1 MKKIILYSI
10 VINLMLISCSDYL
23 DVNTSTNNPHTEV
36 LTPAD
41 FLAAAL
47 SVPYRTQANQ
57 MNEYGNV
64 MTNCWASNVNSFTGG
79 YREEFTL
86 VFNTNSRSAIWDNLY
101 TSLYNLN
108 NILIVPDASNRYINH
123 KSIARIMKVYYMQYI
138 VDIYGNAP
146 YSEAFKGQKNLRP
159 KYDDDKEIY
168 LKLFTEL
175 DIARSDIDLYSS
187 DTSILIPSKSED
199 VMYGGN
205 MTDWKDFAN
214 TLELKML
221 LRLSES
227 TESDVIATRNTR
239 IAGLSGKTFITNDA
253 TINPGYN
260 GSASTEQNPTYQR
273 WGANID
279 GSSAGTSRNSTVA
292 SDYIAKIMMGT
303 QVNSHVDCGGI
314 EDPRRKRIFA
324 TVTTAAITRG
334 IIQGDVTIAAGGS
347 APASNSRIG
356 NGIMGYVS
364 PTGDLT
370 ENYNNGS
377 GKDGYVMMKSESLFL
392 QSEAAF
398 RYPSFGGDAKMLF
411 QDAIA
416 ASFEHYSL
424 PVGNYTYSTITPTSY
439 LIATDNLLGLGW
451 EGTPNKIEAIMTQK
465 WIAMLGINGIEP
477 YLDNIRTGFPNTPLA
492 ITAPVGAVRPKRL
505 LYPASEYT
513 ANSANVPNV
522 VLSQIF
528 VKNQFTPF
536 WVN

>member
-1 MKKIILYSI
+1 MKKIILLLIAS
-10 VINLMLISCSDYL
+10 NFMLSCSDYL
-23 DVNTSTNNPHTEV
+23 DVNSSTNNPHTSD
-36 LTPAD
+36 LSPSD
-41 FLAAAL
+41 FLASAL
-47 SVPYRTQANQ
+47 STPYRTQANQ
-57 MNEYGNV
+57 MNEFGNV
-64 MTNCWASNVNSFTGG
+64 MTNCWASNVNAFTGG

-108 NILIVPDASNRYINH
+108 NILTVADPTNKYGNH

-146 YSEAFKGQKNLRP
+146 YSDAFKGQDNLRP
-159 KYDDDKEIY
+159 KYDDDKDIY
-168 LKLFTEL
+168 KNLLSEL
-175 DIARSDIDLYSS
+175 DKARADITLYST
-187 DTSILIPSKSED
+187 DTNVSIPTGSED
-199 VMYGGN
+199 IMYRGD
-205 MTDWKDFAN
+205 MTQWKAFAN
-214 TLELKML
+214 TLELKMV

-227 TESDVIATRNTR
+227 TEADIVAIRTSR
-239 IAGLSGKTFITNDA
+239 IANLSGKTFISSDA

-292 SDYIAKIMMGT
+292 SQYIAKIMMGT
-303 QVNSHVDCGGI
+303 QTNSHVDCAGI
-314 EDPRRKRIFA
+314 EDPRRMRIFA
-324 TVTTAAITRG
+324 TVTTGAITRG
-334 IIQGDVTIAAGGS
+334 IIQGDVTVAAGGT
-347 APASNSRIG
+347 APVSNSRIG
-356 NGIMGYVS
+356 NGIMGYIS
-364 PTGDLT
+364 PTGDVA

-377 GKDGYVMMKSESLFL
+377 GKDGYVMLKSESLFL
-392 QSEAAF
+392 QAEASL
-398 RYPSFGGDAKMLF
+398 RYPSFGGTPKSLF
-411 QDAIA
+411 QDAIT

-424 PVGNYTYSTITPTSY
+424 PVGTYTYSQLSSTAY
-439 LIATDNLLGLGW
+439 LASTDNLLGLGW
-451 EGTPNKIEAIMTQK
+451 EGTPNKLEAIMTQK

-477 YLDNIRTGFPNTPLA
+477 YLDAVRTGFPNTPLA
-492 ITAPVGAVRPKRL
+492 ITAPVGSVRPKRL